1 MYVKPCNCAKCKAF
15 FVLTLIPFSSLFVNP
30 IKQSIIREMKG
41 SVEALR
47 NSADVA
53 VLLVDSFDSCGVGF
67 VYGIAA
73 DMAVSVVQKSCA
85 VG

>member
-1 MYVKPCNCAKCKAF
+1 
-15 FVLTLIPFSSLFVNP
+15 
-30 IKQSIIREMKG
+30 MKG
-41 SVEALR
+41 SVAALR

>member
-1 MYVKPCNCAKCKAF
+1 
-15 FVLTLIPFSSLFVNP
+15 
-30 IKQSIIREMKG
+30 MKG
-41 SVEALR
+41 SVAALR

-53 VLLVDSFDSCGVGF
+53 VLLVHSFDSCGIGF
-67 VYGIAA
+67 FNGIAT